1 MIYDATRPV
10 IFAIGDAAI
19 GDDGRYESAA
29 LIRFPPAIVMSTCEW
44 MTSSGWSRRLSTLL
58 LELVYILILPRC
70 PLRRRNP
77 SGQSMGILLLSI
89 SEDFND
95 SAIGD
100 MLNV

>member
-1 MIYDATRPV
+1 MQWMEPAIIHAATR
-10 IFAIGDAAI
+10 
-19 GDDGRYESAA
+19 
-29 LIRFPPAIVMSTCEW
+29 
-44 MTSSGWSRRLSTLL
+44 LS
-58 LELVYILILPRC
+58 VYILILPRC